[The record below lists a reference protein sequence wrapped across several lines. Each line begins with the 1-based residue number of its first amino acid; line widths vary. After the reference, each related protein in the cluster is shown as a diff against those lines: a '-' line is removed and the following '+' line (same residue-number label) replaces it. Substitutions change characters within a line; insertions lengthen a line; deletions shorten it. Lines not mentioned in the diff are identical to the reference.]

1 MFSPKKGVREV
12 MDALLNLMGGI
23 FPQCIHVSTHHIV
36 NSKYPTIL
44 SIDLNKAGKEK
55 KKKDFGCYLS
65 SFL

>member
-1 MFSPKKGVREV
+1 